1 VTNRSEPAGGN
12 ASDLPPVVLVVDDDQ
27 SMRSAL
33 ENLFQSVG
41 LDVRTFSSASEL
53 TSRGLPNVVSCLVL
67 DVRLPGLLSGLD
79 LQAELAK
86 TGVQI
91 PIILMTSHGDI
102 PMSVTAMKA
111 GAVDF
116 LAKPFREQ
124 DMLNAVASALDR
136 DRDRERRESEIATN
150 QLRTLFE
157 SLSQRQREI
166 MTRVTAGK
174 MNKHIAEE
182 LGLKEITVKIH
193 RGHVMRKMHAKSL
206 ADLVRIAEALGIG
219 GK

>member
-1 VTNRSEPAGGN
+1 VNDRLEPRSGN
-12 ASDLPPVVLVVDDDQ
+12 ASDLSPVVLVVDDDQ

-41 LDVRTFSSASEL
+41 LNVLTFSSAKEL

-86 TGVQI
+86 AGVQI
-91 PIILMTSHGDI
+91 PIILITSHGDI

-116 LAKPFREQ
+116 LAKPFRDQ

-136 DRDRERRESEIATN
+136 DRKRRESEIAIK

-193 RGHVMRKMHAKSL
+193 RGHVMRKMRAKSL
-206 ADLVRIAEALGIG
+206 ADLVRIAGALGIG

>member
-1 VTNRSEPAGGN
+1 VSNRSETPSGN
-12 ASDLPPVVLVVDDDQ
+12 VGDLSPVVLVVDDDQ

-86 TGVQI
+86 AGVHI

-116 LAKPFREQ
+116 LAKPFRDQ

-136 DRDRERRESEIATN
+136 DRKRRESEIATK

-193 RGHVMRKMHAKSL
+193 RGHVMRKMRAKSL
-206 ADLVRIAEALGIG
+206 ADLVRIAGALGIG

>member
-1 VTNRSEPAGGN
+1 MTNRSEPAGGN

-116 LAKPFREQ
+116 LAKPFRDQ

-136 DRDRERRESEIATN
+136 DRKRRESEIATK

-193 RGHVMRKMHAKSL
+193 RGHVMRKMRAKSL
-206 ADLVRIAEALGIG
+206 ADLVRIAEALGVG

>member
-1 VTNRSEPAGGN
+1 MSDRSKPTSGN
-12 ASDLPPVVLVVDDDQ
+12 AGDLSPVVLVVDDDQ

-41 LDVRTFSSASEL
+41 LDVLTFSSANEL
-53 TSRGLPNVVSCLVL
+53 TSRGLPDVVSCLVL

-116 LAKPFREQ
+116 LAKPFRDQ

-136 DRDRERRESEIATN
+136 DRKRRESEIATK

>member
-1 VTNRSEPAGGN
+1 
-12 ASDLPPVVLVVDDDQ
+12 
-27 SMRSAL
+27 MRSAL

-41 LDVRTFSSASEL
+41 LDVLTFSSANEL
-53 TSRGLPNVVSCLVL
+53 TSRGLPDVVSCLVL

-86 TGVQI
+86 AGAQI

-116 LAKPFREQ
+116 LAKPFRDQ

-136 DRDRERRESEIATN
+136 DRKRRESEITTKQQRA
-150 QLRTLFE
+150 LFE

-193 RGHVMRKMHAKSL
+193 RGHVMRKMRVKSL

>member
-1 VTNRSEPAGGN
+1 MTNRSEPAGGN

-116 LAKPFREQ
+116 LAKPFRDQ

-136 DRDRERRESEIATN
+136 DRKRRESEIATK

>member
-1 VTNRSEPAGGN
+1 VTNRSEPASGN

-116 LAKPFREQ
+116 LAKPFRDQ

-136 DRDRERRESEIATN
+136 DRKRRESEIATK

>member
-116 LAKPFREQ
+116 LAKPFRDQ

-136 DRDRERRESEIATN
+136 DRKRRESEIATK

>member
-79 LQAELAK
+79 LQAKLAK
-86 TGVQI
+86 AGVQI

-116 LAKPFREQ
+116 LAKPFRDQ

-136 DRDRERRESEIATN
+136 DRKRRESEIATK